1 MMPEFGT
8 FQATE
13 SERAPAA
20 YVIPS
25 ELGAVLDALDDH
37 GIAWRRLEEPITMAV
52 ERFVI
57 DSTTVAEREYQG
69 HHQRTVFGSYEPV
82 QITVPAGAAV
92 VSLDQPLGR
101 LAFLLLEPRSD
112 DGLLN
117 WNFLDD
123 AIEEALYYP
132 IVRTHSR

>member
-1 MMPEFGT
+1 
-8 FQATE
+8 
-13 SERAPAA
+13 
-20 YVIPS
+20 
-25 ELGAVLDALDDH
+25 
-37 GIAWRRLEEPITMAV
+37 MAV

-57 DSTTVAEREYQG
+57 DSTTVSEREYQG
-69 HHQRTVFGSYEPV
+69 HRQRTVYGSYESVPLD
-82 QITVPAGAAV
+82 VPAGAAV
-92 VSLDQPLGR
+92 VPLDQPLGR

-123 AIEEALYYP
+123 AIEEGAYYP